1 MPPTPKQAQRTTAL
15 LGVNQIRQLADHD
28 PNVATRRTQVEEQNG
43 DISNAL
49 DRLQRVTESLQSR
62 LASVTGAYP
71 ACDDA
76 KCSPPDPCLVP
87 LADLLRSHHRRIN
100 AVASQIDA
108 LLANIEL

>member
-1 MPPTPKQAQRTTAL
+1 MPSPTIQT
-15 LGVNQIRQLADHD
+15 GNQLAAYPTQVFKNAVDIG
-28 PNVATRRTQVEEQNG
+28 VRRTQVEEQNSN
-43 DISNAL
+43 ISSAL

-62 LASVTGAYP
+62 LSSVTAVYP

-76 KCSPPDPCLVP
+76 KCAPDACLVP

-100 AVASQIDA
+100 SVASQIEA